1 MAKTSTKLLV
11 IVMTTAAI
19 ITMATTTSLSV
30 ATPAFAKEN
39 CTTTSGTLTCNGGSS
54 LKSRGICETFPICHG
69 GSGQH
74 QVIGSGV
81 QTTISGGGGGNTD
94 FGTLGS
100 GVGGSGGH
108 RSCDDTTCT
117 QVGGSGR
124 HDKGPGGNSVN
135 APP

>member
-1 MAKTSTKLLV
+1 LQRKIAL
-11 IVMTTAAI
+11 
-19 ITMATTTSLSV
+19 
-30 ATPAFAKEN
+30 PRQE
-39 CTTTSGTLTCNGGSS
+39 
-54 LKSRGICETFPICHG
+54 PICHG

-81 QTTISGGGGGNTD
+81 QTKISDGGGGNTD

-100 GVGGSGGH
+100 GVCGSGGH

-117 QVGGSGR
+117 EVGGSGR
-124 HDKGPGGNSVN
+124 HDKGPGENSVN